1 MIESIIIYFIL
12 LVAETNNL
20 FGIDSAKSLHILN
33 ILNSI
38 AYEKNVNSNN
48 TRETNFVSDILN
60 KYESIFHGINKMK
73 EVN

>member
-1 MIESIIIYFIL
+1 MIESIILNFIL

-20 FGIDSAKSLHILN
+20 FGIDSAKSLHILKL
-33 ILNSI
+33 LNSI

-60 KYESIFHGINKMK
+60 KYESIFHGISKMK

>member
-1 MIESIIIYFIL
+1 MIESIILNFIL

-60 KYESIFHGINKMK
+60 KYESIFHGISKMK